1 MDTVGGDVALP
12 NPLCILTCLLKDISK
27 SAPRF
32 RPPAFNSPRY
42 PYLPIFYLLS
52 VVTKYLL
59 GIVVKIDPVLKA
71 SFVCVTVRW

>member
-1 MDTVGGDVALP
+1 M
-12 NPLCILTCLLKDISK
+12 CILTCLLEDISK

-42 PYLPIFYLLS
+42 PYLPICYLLS
-52 VVTKYLL
+52 VVTKYFV
-59 GIVVKIDPVLKA
+59 GIVVKIDLVLKA